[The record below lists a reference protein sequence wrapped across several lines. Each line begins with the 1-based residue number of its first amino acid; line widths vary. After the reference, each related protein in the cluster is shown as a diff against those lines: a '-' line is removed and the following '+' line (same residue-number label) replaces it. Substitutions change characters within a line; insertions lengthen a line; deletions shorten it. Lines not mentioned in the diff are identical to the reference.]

1 MAGAFKG
8 KKLGGSGLVSIEAPD
23 FAVLQRAMRLLG
35 DNEMPYLVPAMDE
48 SGQVMTA
55 NIRGFMPASFK
66 IKFFGVKVTR
76 ANLRARGRVTHKAAR
91 VREFGKTRFNYGYTR
106 PGTGKIVGGS
116 IRKITPGIAPRP
128 MVGIIAGDAA
138 TAASRPRVRAL
149 LEKGIQDELNR
160 ILQVTS

>member
-1 MAGAFKG
+1 MFVRG
-8 KKLGGSGLVSIEAPD
+8 D
-23 FAVLQRAMRLLG
+23 FALLQRAMKLLG
-35 DNEMPYLVPAMDE
+35 DSDMPYLVPAMDQA
-48 SGQVMTA
+48 GQIMTA
-55 NIRGFMPASFK
+55 NIRGFMPGSFK
-66 IKFFGVKVTR
+66 IKFFGVKKTK

-116 IRKITPGIAPRP
+116 IRKVSPGIRPKP

-138 TAASRPRVRAL
+138 TAASRAPVRAM

-160 ILQVTS
+160 VLAVSS